1 MRRRLHEVRPS
12 QAAHQL
18 DPSQDQEHQMPVL
31 RQALCRQVQSQGTIY
46 DYFTEASTP
55 FLAVKCCSTNLAD
68 LFIVLVVR
76 RQYIRPIDNRIFKN
90 RKLLNLILLEFSSS
104 KIFWFSQKYLMS
116 IGNGFNSKTDLK
128 IESKVTN
135 KNISDAKYY

>member
-1 MRRRLHEVRPS
+1 MKSDHLKRHINSTHLKIKNIKCQFCDKYFGDKYKAKVPFMIISPRLVH
-12 QAAHQL
+12 L
-18 DPSQDQEHQMPVL
+18 
-31 RQALCRQVQSQGTIY
+31 
-46 DYFTEASTP
+46 